1 MCNCTPIPCL
11 KIFALVTFIPFLF
24 VSIFYVVLFC
34 IFILFK
40 CSHPLSVS
48 FYCPEC
54 ICFNHSGIFIY
65 SNYIPKC
72 NWFPVPF
79 IYSELEISLKNIF
92 YDTSPPLLVTFF
104 FFFLIHQAPEIQLN
118 NLGRSWRVPMCK
130 SYLEFCEAFFRQEI
144 S

>member
-1 MCNCTPIPCL
+1 MFKNICISHFYPFPLCL
-11 KIFALVTFIPFLF
+11 YFLCC
-24 VSIFYVVLFC
+24 SFC

-40 CSHPLSVS
+40 CNHPLSVS
-48 FYCPEC
+48 FYYPEC

-79 IYSELEISLKNIF
+79 IYSELEISLKNKF
-92 YDTSPPLLVTFF
+92 YDTSPPLLVT

-130 SYLEFCEAFFRQEI
+130 SYLEFCEAFLRQEI